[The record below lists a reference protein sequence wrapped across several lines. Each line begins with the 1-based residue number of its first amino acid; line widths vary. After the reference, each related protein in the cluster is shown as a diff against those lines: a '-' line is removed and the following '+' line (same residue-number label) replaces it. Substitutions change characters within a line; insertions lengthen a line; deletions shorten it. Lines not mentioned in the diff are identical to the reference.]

1 MNAGASHVGNGV
13 SVTDLHLLRT
23 YMVEIV
29 YRRALKYQQD
39 LRAGTNIPQL
49 VQIKLEEL
57 LIAVFDHEV

>member
-1 MNAGASHVGNGV
+1 
-13 SVTDLHLLRT
+13 
-23 YMVEIV
+23 MVEIV